1 MKLGKLYESFIAPD
15 TDFLRLYQTKDLS
28 ECKTLTDTKKTIQ
41 NIFEEADKYAINN
54 KLKYKY
60 FQLANKPL
68 WEELEVDQQHF
79 ILKGFDAYISIDLT
93 ESLENIK
100 PFVLVQNNNVD
111 FLKEGQRVEID
122 ESFIKSLNPLQ
133 REIFLESLA
142 KVENEAV
149 SKIQKVW
156 KLEQQRIDKWVKTCK
171 IDLKGK

>member
-1 MKLGKLYESFIAPD
+1 MKLGKLYESYTTPD
-15 TDFLRLYQTKDLS
+15 TEFLRLYQSEDLS
-28 ECKTLTDTKKTIQ
+28 GCKTLVETKNTIHK
-41 NIFEEADKYAINN
+41 IFESADRYAENN

-68 WEELEVDQQHF
+68 WEEIEVEQQHF
-79 ILKGFDAYISIDLT
+79 ILKGFDAHITIDLT

-133 REIFLESLA
+133 REIFLEALA
-142 KVENEAV
+142 KVENDAV
-149 SKIQKVW
+149 NKIQKVW

-171 IDLKGK
+171 INLKGN